1 MKTNRGVRGTR
12 DRTLQNSFFGVQ
24 MSAESDI
31 LINKCVELV
40 CHNCWA
46 VDTVELTKRQET
58 IIEIVKQ
65 QGPITGE
72 HIADLLHLTR
82 ATLRPDLSILT
93 MAGFV
98 EARPRVG
105 YYYSGKKN
113 ADLFGDTLRKL
124 KVKDHKSV
132 PTVILEKASI
142 YDAIVTMF
150 MEDVG
155 SLIVVRDSLLQG
167 MVSRKDLL
175 KVAIG
180 GGDIHHIP
188 VNLAMTRMPHIVTVN
203 IDDSLYEAA
212 VRMVRHE
219 VDSLPVTRLHTE
231 DSTGLEV
238 VGRVS
243 KTTVARAFVELGQYH
258 EV

>member
-1 MKTNRGVRGTR
+1 M
-12 DRTLQNSFFGVQ
+12 
-24 MSAESDI
+24 
-31 LINKCVELV
+31 
-40 CHNCWA
+40 
-46 VDTVELTKRQET
+46 DTIELTKRQET
-58 IIEIVKQ
+58 IIEIVKR

-72 HIADLLHLTR
+72 HIADMLSLTR

-93 MAGFV
+93 MAGFL

-113 ADLFGDTLRKL
+113 ADLFGDALRKL

-132 PTVILEKASI
+132 PIVITEKSSI

-155 SLIVVRDSLLQG
+155 SLIVVRDALLQG
-167 MVSRKDLL
+167 VVSRKDLL

-180 GGDIHHIP
+180 GGDIHQIP
-188 VNLAMTRMPHIVTVN
+188 VNLAMTRTPHVVTVH

-212 VRMVRHE
+212 VLMVRNE
-219 VDSLPVTRLHTE
+219 VDSLPVTRPNGE
-231 DSTGLEV
+231 DPTGLEV
-238 VGRVS
+238 LGRVS
-243 KTTVARAFVELGQYH
+243 KTTVARAFVELGQFH